1 MRADH
6 SVLISGGRRPGC
18 GSFVNVKATEGNII
32 HSCFG
37 GHKAV
42 AAHIDIHFFL
52 IGIMSLEI
60 GIDHCGV
67 AVLFGI
73 PFINRKIMI
82 PGREIYFTL
91 DTFLQRLG
99 FVKLTVI

>member
-1 MRADH
+1 
-6 SVLISGGRRPGC
+6 
-18 GSFVNVKATEGNII
+18 
-32 HSCFG
+32 
-37 GHKAV
+37 
-42 AAHIDIHFFL
+42 
-52 IGIMSLEI
+52 MSLEI

-67 AVLFGI
+67 ACLFGI